1 MDRNRECPAIPGRA
15 LRDVL
20 RFAESAGVK
29 RLVLFG
35 SRARGTNGPYS
46 DVDLA
51 VYGGDFDRFYWN
63 VQEKTW
69 SLLSF
74 DLIDMQGKI
83 SPELQEEIHRDG
95 VVIYEKD

>member
-1 MDRNRECPAIPGRA
+1 MDGSRRCPTIPGRA

-20 RFAESAGVK
+20 RFAGDADVK

-35 SRARGTNGPYS
+35 SRARGTNTQYS

-74 DLIDMQGKI
+74 DLIDMQGEI
-83 SPELQEEIHRDG
+83 SPELQEEILRDG

>member
-1 MDRNRECPAIPGRA
+1 MGRNRRCPAIPGRA

-20 RFAESAGVK
+20 RFAGDAGVK

-35 SRARGTNGPYS
+35 SRARGTNDPYS

-74 DLIDMQGKI
+74 DLIDMQGKVA
-83 SPELQEEIHRDG
+83 PELQEEIRRDG